1 MARAHGLM
9 AGWLVVTWLF
19 PGQAA
24 ADERAVRPGIVVHL
38 VDLAQVQ
45 SCELAVAKAEVERV
59 FEVAGVEIT
68 WAGDP
73 IPVPSSVAAQ
83 VGVQPHVVLF
93 VEDAPEPAA
102 DRTDVA
108 GSASRETGR
117 ARVFRNRIVA
127 EARNHQTE
135 PTLVLGRVM
144 AHEIGHLLLPP
155 NSHSMH
161 GIMQAA
167 IDFTPVAFHTFEPM
181 QARAIRLLLT
191 DPASR

>member
-1 MARAHGLM
+1 MARAHGLIT
-9 AGWLVVTWLF
+9 GWLVVTWLL
-19 PGQAA
+19 PGHVA
-24 ADERAVRPGIVVHL
+24 ADERAVRPGLVVHL

-83 VGVQPHVVLF
+83 AGFQPHVVLF
-93 VEDAPEPAA
+93 VEDASEPA
-102 DRTDVA
+102 DRTDIA

-117 ARVFRNRIVA
+117 ARVFRNRILA
-127 EARNHQTE
+127 EAKNHQTE
-135 PTLVLGRVM
+135 PTVVLGRVM

-155 NSHSMH
+155 NSHSTH

-167 IDFTPVAFHTFEPM
+167 IDYAPVAFHTFEPM

-191 DPASR
+191 DPGSR